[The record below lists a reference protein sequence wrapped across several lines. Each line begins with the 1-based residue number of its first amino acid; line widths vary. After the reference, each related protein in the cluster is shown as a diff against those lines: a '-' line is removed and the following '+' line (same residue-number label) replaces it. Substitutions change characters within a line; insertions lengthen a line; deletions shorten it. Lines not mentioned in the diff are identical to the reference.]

1 MSMLIDKKDIDILE
15 FFLNKNSVSVKQL
28 EKDINVTERAIRTRL
43 ENLNYVFQKSRM
55 KSELKIEKNM
65 AVLSRKN
72 EDIKKFLEEFELG
85 NYNFNKFERMEIIY
99 FFSLISEDGFTFGT
113 LEKILN
119 VGKSTL
125 KNDMKEVRE
134 ELHKTGFSFISR
146 PKKGLILVGNENN
159 IRKLLLEYILKYFYI
174 KNFVNLEI
182 RNPAEPVARTVEIL
196 IKQLRTKDIKL
207 YFNFLKKIEGKI
219 KKMIS
224 DEGFEVLIIYLLII
238 HSRKKEDRLLEEHIT
253 NSNFL
258 RATNEYNMLNK
269 LIQDWEY
276 KGNRFGRNEF
286 EILKFVEYLLG
297 THSYNFDYSFYEN
310 WIQIETLIREIIKNV
325 DEKLDISI
333 INDNLLEEGLINHI
347 RPTIYRIKNNIR
359 LKKLDL
365 NEIIEKYSVL
375 LNIVKESVKP
385 LEDYLGKNMEIE
397 ELVYLTIYFKLA
409 VDRKRKKLNSH
420 INNILIVCNFGY
432 GTSRLLV
439 ENLKERY
446 LLNITDVIPYNNF
459 LDYDLKDIDIIIST
473 IDINLNQTEIPV
485 IRVSPILDSN
495 DEKMLK
501 KYLKEK
507 TYESVSMG
515 KVMEIIEK
523 HGRIENRHALEK
535 ELEQYLNVSREEEK
549 ENVKTLPELMPFENM
564 RIISEVE
571 NWEEGIRESGKILQK
586 NGYIEE
592 SYIEECIE
600 IIFQKGMYMLIG
612 ENIILPHGS
621 IKKNVF
627 KTGMSFLKLKKE
639 IEFPENV
646 KIKNIVML
654 ATMDKKEH
662 INAFLQLKKIIDE
675 TEFLKKIEDV
685 SNEKEMNNIMKEKFE
700 KIKDKNFEILKY
712 K

>member
-1 MSMLIDKKDIDILE
+1 MLIDKKDIGILE
-15 FFLNKNSVSVKQL
+15 FFLNENSVSVKKL
-28 EKDINVTERAIRTRL
+28 EDDINVTERAIRTRL
-43 ENLNYVFQKSRM
+43 ENLNYVFHKSNM
-55 KSELKIEKNM
+55 KAELKIEKNM

-72 EDIKKFLEEFELG
+72 ENLRKFLEEFDLG
-85 NYNFNKFERMEIIY
+85 NYNFNKYERMEIIY
-99 FFSLISEDGFTFGT
+99 FFSLISEEGFKFGT

-134 ELHKTGFSFISR
+134 ELHKLGFSFISK

-174 KNFVNLEI
+174 KNFDSIEI
-182 RNPAEPVARTVEIL
+182 REQTEPVARTVNVL
-196 IKQLRTKDIKL
+196 VKQLKTEDIKL
-207 YFNFLKKIEGKI
+207 YFNFLKKIEEKM

-224 DEGFEVLIIYLLII
+224 DEGFEVLIIYLMII
-238 HSRKKEDRLLEEHIT
+238 HSRNTEDRLLEEHIS
-253 NSNFL
+253 NENFL
-258 RATNEYNMLNK
+258 RATNEYKVLNK
-269 LIQDWEY
+269 LIQDWKY
-276 KGNRFGRNEF
+276 QYNRFSSNEF

-333 INDNLLEEGLINHI
+333 VNDNLLEEGLINHI

-365 NEIIEKYSVL
+365 NEVTERYSVL
-375 LNIVKESVKP
+375 LNIVRESVKP
-385 LEDYLGKNMEIE
+385 LEDYLGKSMEIE

-409 VDRKRKKLNSH
+409 VDRKKKKLARH

-459 LDYDLKDIDIIIST
+459 LDYDLKDTDIIIST
-473 IDINLNQTEIPV
+473 IDINLKHSEIPV
-485 IRVSPILDSN
+485 IKVSPILDSD
-495 DEKMLK
+495 DEKKIK

-523 HGRIENRHALEK
+523 YGRIENRNAMEK
-535 ELEQYLNVSREEEK
+535 ELELYLNVNREEEK
-549 ENVKTLPELMPFENM
+549 EYIKTLPEILPAENM
-564 RIISEVE
+564 KITGEVK
-571 NWEEGIRESGKILQK
+571 NWQEGIRESGKILLE
-586 NGYIEE
+586 NGYIKE
-592 SYIEECIE
+592 SYIEECVE
-600 IIFQKGMYMLIG
+600 IIYEKGMYMLIG
-612 ENIILPHGS
+612 KNIILPHGS

-639 IEFPENV
+639 IEFPENI

-654 ATMDKKEH
+654 ATLDKKEH

-675 TEFLKKIEDV
+675 TKFLDDIEKITDERKLYDL
-685 SNEKEMNNIMKEKFE
+685 MTAKFE

>member
-1 MSMLIDKKDIDILE
+1 
-15 FFLNKNSVSVKQL
+15 
-28 EKDINVTERAIRTRL
+28 
-43 ENLNYVFQKSRM
+43 M
-55 KSELKIEKNM
+55 KPS
-65 AVLSRKN
+65 S
-72 EDIKKFLEEFELG
+72 
-85 NYNFNKFERMEIIY
+85 
-99 FFSLISEDGFTFGT
+99 
-113 LEKILN
+113 
-119 VGKSTL
+119 
-125 KNDMKEVRE
+125 
-134 ELHKTGFSFISR
+134 
-146 PKKGLILVGNENN
+146 
-159 IRKLLLEYILKYFYI
+159 
-174 KNFVNLEI
+174 EI
-182 RNPAEPVARTVEIL
+182 REQTEPVARTVNAL
-196 IKQLRTKDIKL
+196 VKQLKTEDIKL
-207 YFNFLKKIEGKI
+207 YFNFLKKMEEKM

-224 DEGFEVLIIYLLII
+224 DEGFEVLIIYLMII
-238 HSRKKEDRLLEEHIT
+238 HSRNTEDRLLEEHIS
-253 NSNFL
+253 NENFL
-258 RATNEYNMLNK
+258 RATNEYKVLNK
-269 LIQDWEY
+269 LIQDWNY
-276 KGNRFGRNEF
+276 QYNRFSSNEF

-333 INDNLLEEGLINHI
+333 VNDNLLEEGLINHI

-365 NEIIEKYSVL
+365 NEVTERYSVL
-375 LNIVKESVKP
+375 LNIVRESVKP
-385 LEDYLGKNMEIE
+385 LEDYLGKSMEIE

-409 VDRKRKKLNSH
+409 VDRKKKKLARH

-459 LDYDLKDIDIIIST
+459 LDYDLKDTDIIIST
-473 IDINLNQTEIPV
+473 IDINLKHSEIPV
-485 IRVSPILDSN
+485 IKVSPILDSD
-495 DEKMLK
+495 DEKKIK

-523 HGRIENRHALEK
+523 YGRIENRNAMEK
-535 ELEQYLNVSREEEK
+535 ELELYLNVNREEEK
-549 ENVKTLPELMPFENM
+549 EYIKTLPEILPAEN
-564 RIISEVE
+564 IKITGEVK
-571 NWEEGIRESGKILQK
+571 NWQEGIRESGKILLE
-586 NGYIEE
+586 NGYIKE
-592 SYIEECIE
+592 SYIEECVE
-600 IIFQKGMYMLIG
+600 IIYEKGMYMLIG
-612 ENIILPHGS
+612 KNIILPHGS

-639 IEFPENV
+639 IEFPENI

-654 ATMDKKEH
+654 ATLDKKEH

-675 TEFLKKIEDV
+675 TKFLDDIEKITDEKKLYDL
-685 SNEKEMNNIMKEKFE
+685 MTAKFE

>member
-1 MSMLIDKKDIDILE
+1 M
-15 FFLNKNSVSVKQL
+15 
-28 EKDINVTERAIRTRL
+28 
-43 ENLNYVFQKSRM
+43 
-55 KSELKIEKNM
+55 
-65 AVLSRKN
+65 
-72 EDIKKFLEEFELG
+72 
-85 NYNFNKFERMEIIY
+85 
-99 FFSLISEDGFTFGT
+99 
-113 LEKILN
+113 
-119 VGKSTL
+119 

-134 ELHKTGFSFISR
+134 ELHKLGFSFISK

-159 IRKLLLEYILKYFYI
+159 IRKLLLEYILKYFCI
-174 KNFVNLEI
+174 KNFDSIEI
-182 RNPAEPVARTVEIL
+182 REQTEPVARTVNAL
-196 IKQLRTKDIKL
+196 VKQLKTEDIKL
-207 YFNFLKKIEGKI
+207 YFNFLKKIEEKM

-224 DEGFEVLIIYLLII
+224 DEGFEVLIIYLMII
-238 HSRKKEDRLLEEHIT
+238 HSRNTEDRLLEEHIS
-253 NSNFL
+253 NENFL
-258 RATNEYNMLNK
+258 RATNEYKVLNK
-269 LIQDWEY
+269 LIQDWKY
-276 KGNRFGRNEF
+276 QYNRFSSNEF

-333 INDNLLEEGLINHI
+333 VNDNLLEEGLINHI

-365 NEIIEKYSVL
+365 NEVTERYSVL

-385 LEDYLGKNMEIE
+385 LEDYLGKSMEIE

-409 VDRKRKKLNSH
+409 VDRKKKKLARH

-459 LDYDLKDIDIIIST
+459 LDYDLKDTDIIIST
-473 IDINLNQTEIPV
+473 IDINLKHSEIPV
-485 IRVSPILDSN
+485 IKVSPILDSD
-495 DEKMLK
+495 DEKKIK

-523 HGRIENRHALEK
+523 YGRIENRNAMEK
-535 ELEQYLNVSREEEK
+535 ELELYLNVNREEEK
-549 ENVKTLPELMPFENM
+549 EYIKTLPEILPAENM
-564 RIISEVE
+564 KITGEVK
-571 NWEEGIRESGKILQK
+571 NWQEGIRESGKILLE
-586 NGYIEE
+586 NGYIKE
-592 SYIEECIE
+592 SYIEECVE
-600 IIFQKGMYMLIG
+600 IIYEKGMYMLIG
-612 ENIILPHGS
+612 KNIILPHGS

-639 IEFPENV
+639 IEFPENI

-654 ATMDKKEH
+654 ATLDKKEH

-675 TEFLKKIEDV
+675 TKFLDDIEKITDEKKLYDL
-685 SNEKEMNNIMKEKFE
+685 MTAKFE